1 VGWRSGWCCDVL
13 HFESELIKNTTST
26 LQMDEHMEVVKDC
39 GVLKKRALKYHKEN
53 ERCTSTLHA
62 PTSGSLFYLR
72 DLFMPVESETIKGT
86 LMRSKMENLCR
97 ELQKQ
102 NKTVLVLW
110 ILLVVCNAIPCNST
124 AHCRRT
130 ANASRK
136 TKWSKGESFV
146 RTCVRI

>member
-1 VGWRSGWCCDVL
+1 MRRLKEARLEVPQR
-13 HFESELIKNTTST
+13 KRT
-26 LQMDEHMEVVKDC
+26 LYVYS
-39 GVLKKRALKYHKEN
+39 A
-53 ERCTSTLHA
+53 CTNL
-62 PTSGSLFYLR
+62 GELFYLR